1 MSFASSG
8 ETEMVEGC
16 MSLILP
22 DGRVVPIP
30 EETIDIMET
39 GEAEAGD
46 EGGIG
51 SIVTADFIGDQLRYE
66 DFLEKVTCYKC
77 RLCKHLSESRTELI
91 EHLKSKHEEDINCL
105 EDMKNEDLPPESDI
119 TGLSFVLTDQKS
131 VAGSC
136 LDINESIVVRPEQ
149 AGSKEEDDETF
160 MEYDITAN
168 HHDTSP
174 PPRQSTPA
182 HDMDSSPVAIHD
194 DETISIEGSPHDDT
208 ISCDED
214 DASVTVAG
222 CGGDTAANSLAHL
235 SSSLACSTAV
245 NTGDEGDLG
254 DNAGDQKPG
263 PLPLE
268 ADHQSRVLKCSVK
281 FCSFMFK
288 HADQLKYHISCHNF
302 ETSDFVC
309 KECDQKFIKWRDCAT
324 HLWRVHSIDCDMLQC
339 GCGYKTMSYKML
351 KAHSQTHE
359 NLRQFKCDVCSK
371 GFNQMSQLKNHVVTH
386 LDKTIAEVPSW
397 AKPKQCDICQKV
409 FSDSKSLKK
418 HVQAIHSKLKP
429 YICNVCN
436 HKSAR
441 KAMLQLHMRQH
452 TGDKPYSCDSCDY
465 KTGDHN
471 SLRRH
476 KRRHTGD
483 KPYKCLLCPYAAIQS
498 SSYKSHLK
506 SKHPEHA
513 DTELKGSGS
522 H

>member
-1 MSFASSG
+1 MDLDYA
-8 ETEMVEGC
+8 
-16 MSLILP
+16 
-22 DGRVVPIP
+22 
-30 EETIDIMET
+30 
-39 GEAEAGD
+39 
-46 EGGIG
+46 
-51 SIVTADFIGDQLRYE
+51 
-66 DFLEKVTCYKC
+66 
-77 RLCKHLSESRTELI
+77 RTL
-91 EHLKSKHEEDINCL
+91 
-105 EDMKNEDLPPESDI
+105 
-119 TGLSFVLTDQKS
+119 GFVLVDEDEDVEQEEEEESGGDGTTAAGQTVTDPAAEDQ
-131 VAGSC
+131 
-136 LDINESIVVRPEQ
+136 D
-149 AGSKEEDDETF
+149 DDETF

-254 DNAGDQKPG
+254 DNVGYQKPG

-288 HADQLKYHISCHNF
+288 NADQLKYHISCHNF
-302 ETSDFVC
+302 ENSDFIC
-309 KECDQKFIKWRDCAT
+309 KECDENFMKWRDCAT

-339 GCGYKTMSYKML
+339 GCGYKTMSYKIL
-351 KAHSQTHE
+351 RAHSQTHE